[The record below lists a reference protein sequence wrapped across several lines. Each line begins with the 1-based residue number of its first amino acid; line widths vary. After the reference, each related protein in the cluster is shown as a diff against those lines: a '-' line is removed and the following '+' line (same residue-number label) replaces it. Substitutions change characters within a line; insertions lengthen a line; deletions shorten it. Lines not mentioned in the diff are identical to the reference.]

1 MNITDIDDKIIIR
14 SNEQGVNFADFAK
27 MWENDYF
34 QDMASLNVQYPNYVT
49 RVSEY
54 VDEIKESIK
63 TIIKNG
69 YAYESNGSV
78 YFDIEKFSKDNHFY
92 KKLTPNSGTKEEADD
107 GEGKLSAGNEKDKR
121 SPGDFALWKKSK
133 ENEPFW
139 ESEWGKGRPGWHI
152 ECSVMCKEIFGN
164 KLDIHCG
171 GVDLKFPHHDNEI
184 AQTEAIYDSQQV
196 KLFLNF
202 SGSTTSYILDT
213 FTSIN
218 AKCQKVSRISS
229 RSKKSLRSINKML
242 SDYTS

>member
-14 SNEQGVNFADFAK
+14 SNEQKVNFAEFAK

-34 QDMASLNVQYPNYVT
+34 KDMSLLNVAYPNYIT

-54 VDEIKESIK
+54 VPEIKDSIK

-78 YFDIEKFSKDNHFY
+78 YFDIDKFTQNNNSY
-92 KKLTPNSGTKEEADD
+92 KKLSPGLGTKEEAEE
-107 GEGKLSAGNEKDKR
+107 GEGKLSIGTDKDKK
-121 SPGDFALWKKSK
+121 SSQDFALWKKSK

-139 ESEWGKGRPGWHI
+139 ESEWGNGRPGWHI
-152 ECSVMCKEIFGN
+152 ECSVMCKEIFGD

-184 AQTEAIYDSQQV
+184 AQTEAIYNTKQV
-196 KLFLNF
+196 PYLL
-202 SGSTTSYILDT
+202 
-213 FTSIN
+213 
-218 AKCQKVSRISS
+218 
-229 RSKKSLRSINKML
+229 M
-242 SDYTS
+242 